1 MLIYYLIIALLMGI
15 IIFLTVKLLTIKK
28 QMKIIAEELSNT
40 KDMDY
45 NKLVSIALADKD
57 LIEMSKQM
65 NDNLEFQKQMKWK
78 AQKSENELKQ
88 SISDIAHDLRTPIT
102 VVKGNLQMLEK
113 ESDLTDKCKE
123 YVSICSEKTDVL
135 KKMVDD
141 FFELSYLESE
151 ATVVDLEKT
160 DLTELIAGF
169 IICHETVI
177 RQNDIE
183 PVIQLPEKSIF
194 VNADKELLTRM
205 LENILNNILKHASD
219 SFVLSLSQD
228 DKVRISFSNPVPKDA
243 SFDTDRLFDRTYRGN
258 KARTGGGPGGI
269 GLYIVKLLAQK
280 QGIEAIAK
288 HENNMLSIILVFNSI
303 E

>member
-228 DKVRISFSNPVPKDA
+228 DKVRISFTNQVPKDA